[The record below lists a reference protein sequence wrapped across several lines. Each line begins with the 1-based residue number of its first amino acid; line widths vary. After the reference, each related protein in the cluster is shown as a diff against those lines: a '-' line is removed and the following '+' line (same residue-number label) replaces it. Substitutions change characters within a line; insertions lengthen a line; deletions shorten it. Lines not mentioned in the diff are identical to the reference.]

1 MKTFKQHITEVSSH
15 RTQIRQQGSDKTA
28 AAVGSSGEQG
38 AEDSVIGAHN
48 IHDEKVLDVV
58 NGFVGSIADGEYI
71 NPQHAVDKLAEKL
84 ARVGLHFEC
93 PPLKGDEG
101 KLTCEVKK
109 HGGRFGKD
117 TDTPYDEFV
126 NDDGISHILEGGLSL
141 KVNYEM
147 SPKNNSCRVFAKIA

>member
-15 RTQIRQQGSDKTA
+15 RTQIAPQGSDKTA

-101 KLTCEVKK
+101 KITCEVMK

-117 TDTPYDEFV
+117 TDTKPEDV
-126 NDDGISHILEGGLSL
+126 INDDGISHLKDGGLKMSIEHMRNHNNTY
-141 KVNYEM
+141 KVY
-147 SPKNNSCRVFAKIA
+147 AKLI